1 MGYEPRSIVPGAL
14 GFDPTNAL
22 SAVWVPTR
30 RTVTQIAVWDLG
42 VRLFHWLLV
51 GTVMAA
57 LVTGLFAPKQWL
69 DAHIIFGT
77 TVSAL
82 IVFRVIWGFTGSQH
96 ARFASFVVGPGAALR
111 YLKTLLAGRASNHI
125 GHNPLGAMMI
135 VALLLVL
142 GLLTATGLVAL
153 AGELKQGPFAAFT
166 SFATGHG
173 AKAIHQI
180 LAYGLLGL
188 IVLHV
193 AGVAIESLRIRE
205 NLVRTM
211 LTGRKAIAGPRIVRA
226 TVPARP
232 RLAAAIFA
240 VIVVGTLPWVI
251 YFAQRPGLGVPT
263 APLDPVYAKE
273 CGACHT
279 AYHPSLASAATWRTI
294 FAGLDG
300 HFGDNASLN
309 APLADR
315 LLGYLTANSAEHWDT
330 KPANFFR
337 FPDAAQP
344 LRITASPAWQRAHR
358 RIPEPVFGIKAV
370 AGKLNCSACHSDA
383 SSGRF
388 APQAIATPKETTTP

>member
-1 MGYEPRSIVPGAL
+1 MGYEPRTIVPGAL
-14 GFDPTNAL
+14 AFDPTNAFR
-22 SAVWVPTR
+22 AVWAPTR
-30 RTVTQIAVWDLG
+30 RAVTQIAVWDLG

-51 GTVMAA
+51 GTVLGA
-57 LVTGLFAPKQWL
+57 LVTGLFAPKPWL
-69 DAHIIFGT
+69 DAHVVLGT
-77 TVSAL
+77 AVAAL
-82 IVFRVIWGFTGSQH
+82 VVFRVIWGFTGSQH

-111 YLKTLLAGRASNHI
+111 YLRTVLAGRAGNHI

-153 AGELKQGPFAAFT
+153 AGELKQGPFAPFT
-166 SFATGHG
+166 SFTTGHD
-173 AKAIHQI
+173 AKAVHEI

-205 NLVRTM
+205 NLVRAM
-211 LTGRKAIAGPRIVRA
+211 LTGRKTIAGPRPARA
-226 TVPARP
+226 TAPARP

-240 VIVVGTLPWVI
+240 VIAIGTLPWLI

-279 AYHPSLASAATWRTI
+279 AYHPSLAPAATWRAVI
-294 FAGLDG
+294 DGLDE
-300 HFGDNASLN
+300 HFGDDASLD
-309 APLADR
+309 APLTAR
-315 LLGYLTANSAEHWDT
+315 LLDYLVVNAAERWDS

-337 FPDAAQP
+337 LPDAAQP
-344 LRITASPAWQRAHR
+344 LRITASPAWQRIHR
-358 RIPEPVFGIKAV
+358 RIPQTAFGVKAV
-370 AGKLNCSACHSDA
+370 GGKLNCSACHSDA
-383 SSGRF
+383 ASGRF
-388 APQAIATPKETTTP
+388 APQAIVTPKERTTP